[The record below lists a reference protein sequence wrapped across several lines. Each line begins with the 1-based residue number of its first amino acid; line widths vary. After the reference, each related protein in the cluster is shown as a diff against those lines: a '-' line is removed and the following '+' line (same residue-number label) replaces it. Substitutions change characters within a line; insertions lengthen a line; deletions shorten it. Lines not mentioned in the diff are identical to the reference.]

1 MKFNLMD
8 LMNDKSKSKESAAD
22 QAEKFEIAHI
32 DIEKLVPSEKNE
44 YNVRDTESL
53 KASIDLMGLQQNLL
67 VRPIDNGRYEVI
79 SGHRRLK
86 AISEL
91 AEAGDERFKQA
102 PCKVIQTEDDI
113 QAELQLLLANS
124 TTRELTD
131 YEKTYQAQRIYD
143 LLHDLQA
150 SGYKIEGRKRE
161 AVAQLMGVSPSQV
174 ARMESINRK
183 LEPELKEAFAKE
195 EINITTAYEMSRLPK
210 EEQQEMFE
218 SERLPEV
225 TPAEVQ
231 QRRKE
236 LEEPSEQVTVHEIKI
251 HPEYFQAV
259 KSGIKRFEYRFDD
272 RGYEVGDILQL
283 QEWRPEE
290 QQYTGRELTVTVTYL
305 LGVPDGYVIMSI
317 KR

>member
-8 LMNDKSKSKESAAD
+8 LMNDKSKSKESTAD
-22 QAEKFEIAHI
+22 RAEKFEITHI
-32 DIEKLVPSEKNE
+32 DVEKLVPSEKNE
-44 YNVRDTESL
+44 YNVQDTESL

-259 KSGIKRFEYRFDD
+259 KNGIKRFEYRFDD

-283 QEWRPEE
+283 QEWRPGE
-290 QQYTGRELTVTVTYL
+290 QQYTGREITVTVTYL
-305 LGVPDGYVIMSI
+305 LEVPDGYVIMSI